1 MGNYS
6 GAYYA
11 LLDNTEELIRSYQ
24 SMSAFSN
31 FLRLAI
37 LVLTAIGLWNMYIKA
52 GEPGWAAL
60 IPFYRTYVLY
70 KISDMKKLF
79 WLNLGCIVASLV
91 VLVIT
96 LVSFWTMFINSLAGA
111 YSNNYDALMGM
122 LGGLMV
128 AWLILFIC
136 GIISLVL
143 RVINVIKLAGVF
155 NLNGGYAV
163 GLFFLPA
170 IFYMI
175 LGLSKNIYYK
185 NRRPGMNGFNGQS
198 GYAGD
203 PYANNYA
210 QNPYQQN
217 YYQQN
222 NYQQNTYQQ
231 APYQQNNYQQ
241 NTYQQA
247 PYQQNNYQQ
256 NTYQQA
262 PYQQN
267 TYQQNPYAQNPYMQ
281 NDYARN
287 NNSQDAQAKY
297 DSYQSSQTAQG
308 RAQNP
313 YASPDRQEVW
323 NTIYDDDKNNLN

>member
-79 WLNLGCIVASLV
+79 WLNLGCMVASLV

-111 YSNNYDALMGM
+111 YSNYDDALTGM

-128 AWLILFIC
+128 AWLIIFIC

-185 NRRPGMNGFNGQS
+185 NRRPGMNGFYGQG

-203 PYANNYA
+203 PYANNYYS

-217 YYQQN
+217 TYQQNTYQQNPYQQNSYQQDPYQQNPYQQNSYQQNSYQQN
-222 NYQQNTYQQ
+222 NYQQNTY
-231 APYQQNNYQQ
+231 
-241 NTYQQA
+241 
-247 PYQQNNYQQ
+247 
-256 NTYQQA
+256 
-262 PYQQN
+262 
-267 TYQQNPYAQNPYMQ
+267 AQNPYMQ
-281 NDYARN
+281 NGYAQN
-287 NNSQDAQAKY
+287 NNSQDAQSKY
-297 DSYQSSQTAQG
+297 DSYQASQTAQG
-308 RAQNP
+308 QTQNP
-313 YASPDRQEVW
+313 YAAPDRQEVW

>member
-79 WLNLGCIVASLV
+79 WLNLGCMVASLV

-96 LVSFWTMFINSLAGA
+96 FVSFWTMFINSLAGA
-111 YSNNYDALMGM
+111 YSNYDDALTGM

-128 AWLILFIC
+128 AWLIIFIC

-185 NRRPGMNGFNGQS
+185 NRRPGMNGFYGQG
-198 GYAGD
+198 GYYQNPGM
-203 PYANNYA
+203 
-210 QNPYQQN
+210 QNPYQQ
-217 YYQQN
+217 
-222 NYQQNTYQQ
+222 
-231 APYQQNNYQQ
+231 PYQQNVYQQ
-241 NTYQQA
+241 NMYQQQPYQQRPQAAAEIGDDMPRQQPRPQQQSYQQPQQA
-247 PYQQNNYQQ
+247 P
-256 NTYQQA
+256 
-262 PYQQN
+262 
-267 TYQQNPYAQNPYMQ
+267 
-281 NDYARN
+281 
-287 NNSQDAQAKY
+287 
-297 DSYQSSQTAQG
+297 
-308 RAQNP
+308 
-313 YASPDRQEVW
+313 ASGGVTDEDIPF
-323 NTIYDDDKNNLN
+323 

>member
-70 KISDMKKLF
+70 KISDMKQLF
-79 WLNLGCIVASLV
+79 WLNLGCMVASLV

-111 YSNNYDALMGM
+111 YSNYDDALTGM

-128 AWLILFIC
+128 AWLIIFIC

-170 IFYMI
+170 VFYMI

-185 NRRPGMNGFNGQS
+185 NRRPGMNGFYGQG

-203 PYANNYA
+203 PYANNYYS

-217 YYQQN
+217 PYQQNSYQQNSYQQN
-222 NYQQNTYQQ
+222 NYQQNTY
-231 APYQQNNYQQ
+231 
-241 NTYQQA
+241 
-247 PYQQNNYQQ
+247 
-256 NTYQQA
+256 
-262 PYQQN
+262 
-267 TYQQNPYAQNPYMQ
+267 AQNPYMQ
-281 NDYARN
+281 NGYAQN
-287 NNSQDAQAKY
+287 NNSQDAQSKY
-297 DSYQSSQTAQG
+297 DSYQASQTAQG
-308 RAQNP
+308 QTQNP
-313 YASPDRQEVW
+313 YATPDRQEVW

>member
-1 MGNYS
+1 MSSYDGYLDVLENIEDMMR
-6 GAYYA
+6 AY
-11 LLDNTEELIRSYQ
+11 Q
-24 SMSAFSN
+24 GMSAFSN
-31 FLRLAI
+31 LVRLTFFI
-37 LVLTAIGLWNMYIKA
+37 LTIIGLWNMYIKA

-79 WLNLGCIVASLV
+79 WLHLGCIIASMV
-91 VLVIT
+91 VFIFT
-96 LVSFWTMFINSLAGA
+96 FVSFWSLFISSISGGFSESDVMTWLSGMF
-111 YSNNYDALMGM
+111 
-122 LGGLMV
+122 V
-128 AWLILFIC
+128 AWFVVMVC
-136 GIISLVL
+136 AIISLVL
-143 RVINVIKLAGVF
+143 RIMNVIKLTGVF
-155 NLNGGYAV
+155 NLSGGYAV

-203 PYANNYA
+203 PYAYNYA

-217 YYQQN
+217 SYQQN
-222 NYQQNTYQQ
+222 NYQQTNYQQNTYQQ

-247 PYQQNNYQQ
+247 PYQQN
-256 NTYQQA
+256 
-262 PYQQN
+262 
-267 TYQQNPYAQNPYMQ
+267 PYAQNPYMQ
-281 NDYARN
+281 NDYAQN

-308 RAQNP
+308 QAQNP